1 MFLMYSNR
9 NIILCFGL
17 NRYMFLAIPWAAR
30 RANNWDFVERN
41 PGLLKV
47 AVTERSGWA
56 EVNGLTMPRMYDGP
70 VPFSS

>member
-1 MFLMYSNR
+1 
-9 NIILCFGL
+9 
-17 NRYMFLAIPWAAR
+17 MFLAIPWAAR